1 MSHMNNKYM
10 LLPLGI
16 IVCLLGAC
24 VTKPPGIH
32 FSNPS
37 VLSGTWTSNSIT
49 LNSRGK
55 NTTNKRLVLEFTD
68 EGTVTGTA
76 SWALLSG
83 SGGHDLDTASDHDSE
98 RLIGSFNPHDGV
110 FFLVETEE
118 NGFWYCRALTE
129 DLIHCHLVQPG
140 PKHVSTFV
148 VFNRNSQ

>member
-1 MSHMNNKYM
+1 MKNKYM
-10 LLPLGI
+10 LLPVGI
-16 IVCLLGAC
+16 IVCLLASC
-24 VTKPPGIH
+24 ATKPLGIN

-37 VLSGTWTSNSIT
+37 VFSGTWTSNSIT
-49 LNSRGK
+49 LNSRAQ
-55 NTTNKRLVLEFTD
+55 NTTKKRLVLEVTD

-76 SWALLSG
+76 GWALLSG
-83 SGGHDLDTASDHDSE
+83 SGGHDLDTATDHDSE
-98 RLIGSFNPHDGV
+98 HLIGSFNPHDGV

-118 NGFWYCRALTE
+118 NGFWHCRAITE

>member
-1 MSHMNNKYM
+1 MNKKY
-10 LLPLGI
+10 LLLSVGI
-16 IVCLLGAC
+16 IVCLLAAC
-24 VTKPPGIH
+24 ATKPLGIL

-49 LNSRGK
+49 LNSRGQ
-55 NTTNKRLVLEFTD
+55 NTSKKRLVLEVTD

-76 SWALLSG
+76 NWSLLSG
-83 SGGHDLDTASDHDSE
+83 SGGHDLDTATDHDSE
-98 RLIGSFNPHDGV
+98 HLIGSFNPHDGV

-118 NGFWYCRALTE
+118 NGFWHCRAITE